1 MDCSDESCIMPSRH
15 CKTISLHFY
24 RMAMLIV
31 RCYLGIA
38 DGVVILK
45 LFPNPV
51 VPLKS
56 LLFLLPCY
64 LEHVQQS
71 SFNANSKNYDLT
83 RYKVQSAWNERNGRI
98 RAPLLEMKVLGFVG
112 GGKTG
117 AVGKGS

>member
-1 MDCSDESCIMPSRH
+1 MDYSDESCTMPSRQ
-15 CKTISLHFY
+15 CKISPNFY
-24 RMAMLIV
+24 KMIMLIV
-31 RCYLGIA
+31 RRHLGIA
-38 DGVVILK
+38 EGLVIIK

-71 SFNANSKNYDLT
+71 SFNANNRNYDLT
-83 RYKVQSAWNERNGRI
+83 RYKVQSAWKERNVRI

-112 GGKTG
+112 GGKAG
-117 AVGKGS
+117 SVGKGS

>member
-1 MDCSDESCIMPSRH
+1 MWAVAMRAVRCQVDSV
-15 CKTISLHFY
+15 KYLHFY
-24 RMAMLIV
+24 RIAMLIV
-31 RCYLGIA
+31 RRYLGIA

-56 LLFLLPCY
+56 LLFILPCY

-71 SFNANSKNYDLT
+71 SFNANRRNYDLT
-83 RYKVQSAWNERNGRI
+83 RYKVQSAWNERKGRI
-98 RAPLLEMKVLGFVG
+98 RAPLLEMKALGFVG
-112 GGKTG
+112 GGKAG